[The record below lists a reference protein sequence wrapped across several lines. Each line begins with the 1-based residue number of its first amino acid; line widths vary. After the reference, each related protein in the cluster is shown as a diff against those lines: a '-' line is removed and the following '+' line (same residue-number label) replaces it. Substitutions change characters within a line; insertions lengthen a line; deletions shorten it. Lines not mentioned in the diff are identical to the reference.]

1 MKNPVDMFIKVPRI
15 KERRHRELFEA
26 DSPYLPRIQKPK
38 TQWQRRSKHKNRDMD
53 E

>member
-1 MKNPVDMFIKVPRI
+1 MKNRMDLMIKVPRI

-38 TQWQRRSKHKNRDMD
+38 TQWQRRPKHRHQDAD